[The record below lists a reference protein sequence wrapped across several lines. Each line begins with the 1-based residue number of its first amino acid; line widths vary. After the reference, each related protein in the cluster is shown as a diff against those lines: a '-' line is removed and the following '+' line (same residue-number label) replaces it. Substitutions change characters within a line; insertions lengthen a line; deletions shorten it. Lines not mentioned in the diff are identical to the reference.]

1 MSSNFVKGFN
11 VRVDDKKTVKID
23 ANDRIARRLE
33 ELAEQ
38 MKVQEPEA
46 IAEGFSEG
54 LDADMVERLVSDTEE
69 DSEAEGNSVIH
80 PDAAVSSAQ
89 AQAMI
94 DEAKENADQII
105 EDARNEAAQIEEDAR
120 RKGYG
125 EGFEQGRADAEAEE
139 REKYERK
146 VKELE
151 AREQQVI
158 QEYEKKAAELEPLL
172 VNKLSGIFEK
182 VTGVRLENDRETI
195 VYLLRRAL
203 TNLDG
208 ARNYIIHVSAADYD
222 RVQSDKEDIAKGTGV
237 LPDRFEIIEDV
248 TLKTGD
254 CMIESDGGI
263 WDCGLGTQLELLVKQ
278 LKILS
283 YEESGDS

>member
-54 LDADMVERLVSDTEE
+54 LDADMVERLVSDTDEGEGEE
-69 DSEAEGNSVIH
+69 VSVIH
-80 PDAAVSSAQ
+80 SDTAVSSAQ

>member
-1 MSSNFVKGFN
+1 MSSNLVKGFN

-46 IAEGFSEG
+46 IVEGFSEG
-54 LDADMVERLVSDTEE
+54 LDADMVEKLVSDTDEGEAAEE
-69 DSEAEGNSVIH
+69 TVIH
-80 PDAAVSSAQ
+80 PDAALTSAQ

-105 EDARNEAAQIEEDAR
+105 EDARNEAASIEEDAR
-120 RKGYG
+120 RKGYE
-125 EGFEQGRADAEAEE
+125 EGFEKGRSDAEAEE
-139 REKYERK
+139 RSKYERK
-146 VKELE
+146 VQELE
-151 AREQQVI
+151 AAKQELI
-158 QEYEKKAAELEPLL
+158 SEYEKKSAELEPLL
-172 VNKLSGIFEK
+172 VNKLSAIFEK

-208 ARNYIIHVSAADYD
+208 ARNYIIHVSAADYE
-222 RVQSDKEDIAKGTGV
+222 RVQTDKEDIAKGTGV

-283 YEESGDS
+283 YEESEDN

>member
-38 MKVQEPEA
+38 MKEQEPEA

-54 LDADMVERLVSDTEE
+54 LDADMVERLVSDT
-69 DSEAEGNSVIH
+69 DEGEGEQESVIH
-80 PDAAVSSAQ
+80 PDTAVSSAQ

-105 EDARNEAAQIEEDAR
+105 EDAKNEAAQIEEDAR
-120 RKGYG
+120 RKGYS
-125 EGFEQGRADAEAEE
+125 EGFERGRADAEIEE

-146 VKELE
+146 VKALE
-151 AREQQVI
+151 AREQAIV

-208 ARNYIIHVSAADYD
+208 ARNYIVHVSASDYD
-222 RVQSDKEDIAKGTGV
+222 RVQSDKEDIAKGTGI

-263 WDCGLGTQLELLVKQ
+263 WDCGLGTQMELLVKQ

-283 YEESGDS
+283 YEESGDN